1 MKLNFHPLAARSYK
15 SGGTAYNLAHA
26 DPDTPA
32 DVLSAVGEAFRDAW
46 ELFDEITDEACIEAA
61 TQKAAE
67 EDDKSETV
75 EQKEERGE

>member
-1 MKLNFHPLAARSYK
+1 MIFHPLAARSYK

-32 DVLSAVGEAFRDAW
+32 DVL
-46 ELFDEITDEACIEAA
+46 DEACIEAA